1 MIKAKGLTD
10 FIQEFWVSKYKC
22 PRETLPAQLQV
33 EDLSGFFLQ
42 LTIAMIW
49 CILDKLCHRIF
60 LQMKEKWTRK
70 NNEDVDEQ
78 DAREEFAQTETLV

>member
-1 MIKAKGLTD
+1 MIG
-10 FIQEFWVSKYKC
+10 
-22 PRETLPAQLQV
+22 
-33 EDLSGFFLQ
+33 
-42 LTIAMIW
+42 
-49 CILDKLCHRIF
+49 CILDKLCHSIF